1 MSENIHIKFK
11 EEKINIKL
19 KEEIIHF
26 KFNEFLGTTTGPTG
40 PTGPALIP
48 DIDYQCFIQQ

>member
-1 MSENIHIKFK
+1 MSENIRIKFK
-11 EEKINIKL
+11 EEIINIKL